1 MDINAFIARFDAG
14 LKDIENGSPAVAR
27 QRYDH
32 LCQTFAPPNPSG
44 MTITDKTWKSL
55 ALRHFIPASAQSGQV
70 LYIHG
75 GGFTLGSIDS
85 HHGVAASLAEQLKRH
100 VISISYCL
108 APEASYHNMLEEC
121 LKVAKAAKPIAVVG
135 DSAGGRIAIDLAPL
149 LHRSLLHR
157 SLLHRSLLVGLIYP
171 PVGKLNQQTLG
182 ADAPLL
188 SRHDV
193 LSLIPYCPWI
203 DNHVDTFPPEMQI
216 EVLSVEHDPL
226 TAPLEKAIASWRNS
240 GMQVGYRCAKN
251 MVHAALHAHAD
262 LPEMQSAWQDFCQ
275 ALNKRLTQNSSYW

>member
-1 MDINAFIARFDAG
+1 MDINTFIARFGTG
-14 LKDIENGSPAVAR
+14 LKDIENAAPAVAR
-27 QRYDH
+27 QRYDQ

-44 MTITDKTWKSL
+44 MTITDE
-55 ALRHFIPASAQSGQV
+55 ARENIVIRHFIPASAQFGQV

-85 HHGVAASLAEQLKRH
+85 HHGVAANLAEQLKRH
-100 VISISYCL
+100 VISISYRL
-108 APEASYHNMLEEC
+108 APEASYHNMLEDC
-121 LKVAKAAKPIAVVG
+121 FKIAKAIKPIAVVG

-149 LHRSLLHR
+149 LHHSVLL
-157 SLLHRSLLVGLIYP
+157 GLIYP
-171 PVGKLNQQTLG
+171 PVGKLNQQALG

-193 LSLIPYCPWI
+193 LSLIAYCPWI
-203 DNHVDTFPPEMQI
+203 ENHVDTFPPNMQI
-216 EVLSVEHDPL
+216 EVLAVEHDPL

-240 GMQVGYRCAKN
+240 SMQIGYRCAKN
-251 MVHAALHAHAD
+251 MVHAALHAHAN

-275 ALNKRLTQNSSYW
+275 ALNKRLIQNSGYW